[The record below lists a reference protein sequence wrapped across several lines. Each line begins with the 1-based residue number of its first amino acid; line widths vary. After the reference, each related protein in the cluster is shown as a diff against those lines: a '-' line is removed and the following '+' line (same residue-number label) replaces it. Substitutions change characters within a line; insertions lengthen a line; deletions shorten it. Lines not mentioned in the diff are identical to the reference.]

1 MTDMQ
6 DLLTREERD
15 RLSERLL
22 PGEKIL
28 WQGKSRCGWRMMAAR
43 KWKGM
48 LFSMFFA
55 AAWGRGL
62 YIAASASVRTE
73 EILFVLAVMGICCL
87 SGFVMFGL
95 LAIDALRTGASLH
108 ALTNM
113 RLLTLE
119 PSADGKSVLF
129 RQWNGGELRKIR
141 LIFHRDG
148 TGDLV
153 FRYLFP
159 PNGKPEP
166 LGWLSLP
173 GAEAV
178 CEQITCA
185 FPGVS
190 VSRFP

>member
-1 MTDMQ
+1 MMNMQ
-6 DLLTREERD
+6 ELLTREERN

-43 KWKGM
+43 EWKGM
-48 LFSMFFA
+48 LFAGFFA

-62 YIAASASVRTE
+62 YIIASASVWTE

-87 SGFVMFGL
+87 SGFIMFGF
-95 LAIDALRTGASLH
+95 LAINAGRTGASLY

-119 PSADGKSVLF
+119 PSTDGKGVLF
-129 RQWNGGELRKIR
+129 RQWNGGEIRKIR
-141 LIFHRDG
+141 LISYRNG
-148 TGDLV
+148 MGDLV

-166 LGWLSLP
+166 LGWLSLTE
-173 GAEAV
+173 AEAV
-178 CEQITCA
+178 CEQITCV